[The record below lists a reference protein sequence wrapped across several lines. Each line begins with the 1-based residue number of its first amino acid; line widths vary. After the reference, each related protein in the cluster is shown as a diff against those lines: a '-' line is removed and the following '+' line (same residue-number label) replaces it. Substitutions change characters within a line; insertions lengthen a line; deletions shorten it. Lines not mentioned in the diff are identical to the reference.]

1 MVQRFVPF
9 GGVLGVLEY
18 IKRKGPTIGRPSLK
32 QDALIPKVIVAST
45 PIGKVRLMGIVGL
58 GRAKVLRY
66 GRPQDLAHPYLI
78 GKTFFFKGIGL
89 TLG

>member
-1 MVQRFVPF
+1 M
-9 GGVLGVLEY
+9 L
-18 IKRKGPTIGRPSLK
+18 S
-32 QDALIPKVIVAST
+32 IPKVIVAST

-58 GRAKVLRY
+58 GRTKILRY

-78 GKTFFFKGIGL
+78 GEASLLKGIGL